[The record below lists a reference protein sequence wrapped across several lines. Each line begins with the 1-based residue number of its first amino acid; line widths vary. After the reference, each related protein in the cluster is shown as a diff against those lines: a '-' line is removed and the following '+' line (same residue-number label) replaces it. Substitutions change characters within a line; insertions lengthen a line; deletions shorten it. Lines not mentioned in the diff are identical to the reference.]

1 MEHSEYNS
9 AAMGR
14 HYHGHNPCID
24 PLSMAE
30 LMIRLENRRTTD
42 SHLTQKPCNPV
53 TKWFANIL
61 KHIK

>member
-30 LMIRLENRRTTD
+30 LMIRLENRRTN
-42 SHLTQKPCNPV
+42 SLLTQKPCNPAA
-53 TKWFANIL
+53 KLLANLL
-61 KHIK
+61 KLIK

>member
-1 MEHSEYNS
+1 MEHSDYNS

-30 LMIRLENRRTTD
+30 LMIRLENRRTNA
-42 SHLTQKPCNPV
+42 HLTQKPCNPV
-53 TKWFANIL
+53 TKWFANKL